1 MTSIPPLPD
10 TAVVLGA
17 RVDDWRAAVRE
28 AGRALTRS
36 GATRSEYADR
46 MIGVIEEFGAYVVIA
61 PGFAL
66 AHARP
71 GSDVRREGLAV
82 VTLADAVPFGHPHND
97 PVRVVI
103 GLAVSNAEDHV
114 ASVAQLANAF
124 NDTGIVGRL
133 ARATTA
139 NEVRGLLGVDAA
151 SAETGA
157 GA

>member
-1 MTSIPPLPD
+1 
-10 TAVVLGA
+10 
-17 RVDDWRAAVRE
+17 
-28 AGRALTRS
+28 
-36 GATRSEYADR
+36 
-46 MIGVIEEFGAYVVIA
+46 
-61 PGFAL
+61 
-66 AHARP
+66 
-71 GSDVRREGLAV
+71 
-82 VTLADAVPFGHPHND
+82 
-97 PVRVVI
+97 VRVVI

-139 NEVRGLLGVDAA
+139 DEVRGLLGVDAA